1 MKKIRQHEVI
11 KFKNEHKER
20 QIDSLIIE
28 EPLEIKVILDGVT
41 HQLSITMRTPGDD
54 FDLVKGFLFTEGI
67 IHTDQDIAKIAFD
80 AGANDAD
87 LQSQSVS
94 VFLHKHV
101 DFDPIRLQR
110 HFYSS
115 SSCGVCGKAS
125 IDMVKQEGM
134 FFLKNGQPKVNTD
147 VLYSLGTTLVDGQ
160 SLFGT
165 TGGNH
170 AAALFDQSGALTLLS
185 EDVGRHNAVDKLIG
199 KAMSKGVLPLQEHGL
214 LVSGRAGF
222 ELVQKAWMAGI
233 GLFVAI
239 GAPSTLAVELADEV
253 GMTLVGFLGVERF
266 NVYGHEGRIH
276 T

>member
-28 EPLEIKVILDGVT
+28 EPLEIKVILDGVM
-41 HQLSITMRTPGDD
+41 HQLSITMRTPGED

-80 AGANDAD
+80 AGSNDAD

-101 DFDPIRLQR
+101 DFDPATLQR

-115 SSCGVCGKAS
+115 SSCGVCGKSS

-134 FFLKNGQPKVNTD
+134 YFLKKDQPIVSAEL
-147 VLYSLGTTLVDGQ
+147 LYTLSIALFDGQ

-170 AAALFDQSGALTLLS
+170 AAALFDQSGELSLLS

-199 KAMSKGVLPLQEHGL
+199 KAMTKGLLPVHEHGL

-253 GMTLVGFLGVERF
+253 GMTLVGFLGGERF
-266 NVYGHEGRIH
+266 NVYGHEGRIK
-276 T
+276 